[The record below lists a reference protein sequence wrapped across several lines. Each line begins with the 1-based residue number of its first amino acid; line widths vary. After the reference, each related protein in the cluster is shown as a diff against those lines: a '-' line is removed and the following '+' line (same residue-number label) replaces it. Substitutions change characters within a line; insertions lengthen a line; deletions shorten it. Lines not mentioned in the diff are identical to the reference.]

1 MTRQPTSISS
11 PPGVTPT
18 WARIFIRRTSVNPAF
33 RAFLVFILV
42 LMVFSTTLAGEM
54 LAGDSGEFQLA
65 VATLSVPHP
74 TGYPLYVLIGA
85 LWVRLWFFL
94 TPAAALNLLSAVY
107 GAAAAAVIFLTARR
121 YARSDA
127 LAAAACFLFALAPAF
142 WSQSSV
148 AEVYSLGALFLA
160 LASYLMFDLAR
171 DLVQASASRRRGRFV
186 LLLFVVGLSL
196 AHHRTTVLLLPAL
209 LLTVWMVRQSLP
221 DDWQSRLAFGAR
233 ITAVAL
239 LPQTLYAYVFLR
251 LLPQGIPANEVFW
264 NTVMGR
270 TFAGSLGRQVRWV
283 EVLWRIPERQL
294 GVASLALALVGLGLM
309 TRVRASRWF
318 AVLLLAIGVANLAFA
333 LVYWVPDVEVFAI
346 PTIVVLALG
355 LGGLGLWIIRL
366 PKPWRLVA
374 TTFVLGLSLVPL
386 SHRRLVLGE
395 VVALERGI
403 EGQARGLAAQVAEND
418 AMVQSKWETATA
430 VRYLQ
435 AVEGLRRDLEIVP
448 IHLNVKAEYD
458 RLLAAINGGRTVYVY
473 TGPGAMVS
481 RFPAS
486 YAFQE
491 VSPGLEKV
499 SLNSPH
505 VFTFPRGFGWTM
517 VMVGFWVRG
526 DVLSLYWLPQSG
538 VTQDFSTFAHFFN
551 AAGESLGQA
560 DKAPYDEA
568 IYTFPPT
575 RWVPNIL
582 IQDRFRL
589 PKGTAYARVGAYV
602 QRGSSL
608 ANLGEPVLL
617 PIYLAEPSLAAH
629 QSDVAFDNGLRLLGY
644 DLAGTEGQ
652 SGEVT
657 LTLRWWAEGKL
668 DRDYTVFVHLLDAS
682 GRLIAQKD
690 TYPVGGL
697 LPTST
702 WPPATVVLDGYRL
715 PRPPDLARIIAE
727 VYDWRTLVRSK
738 TAAGADHVVVW
749 QR

>member
-1 MTRQPTSISS
+1 M
-11 PPGVTPT
+11 
-18 WARIFIRRTSVNPAF
+18 
-33 RAFLVFILV
+33 
-42 LMVFSTTLAGEM
+42 
-54 LAGDSGEFQLA
+54 
-65 VATLSVPHP
+65 
-74 TGYPLYVLIGA
+74 
-85 LWVRLWFFL
+85 
-94 TPAAALNLLSAVY
+94 
-107 GAAAAAVIFLTARR
+107 
-121 YARSDA
+121 
-127 LAAAACFLFALAPAF
+127 
-142 WSQSSV
+142 
-148 AEVYSLGALFLA
+148 
-160 LASYLMFDLAR
+160 
-171 DLVQASASRRRGRFV
+171 
-186 LLLFVVGLSL
+186 VGLSL

-209 LLTVWMVRQSLP
+209 LLTVWMVRRSLL
-221 DDWQSRLAFGAR
+221 DAWQSRFAFGAMV
-233 ITAVAL
+233 TAVAL

-251 LLPQGIPANEVFW
+251 LLPQGISASDVFW

-270 TFAGSLGRQVRWV
+270 AFAGSLGREVRWA
-283 EVLWRIPERQL
+283 EVLWLIPERQL

-309 TRVRASRWF
+309 TKVRASRWF

-346 PTIVVLALG
+346 PIIVVLALG
-355 LGGLGLWIIRL
+355 LGGLGLWITRL

-374 TTFVLGLSLVPL
+374 TTLALGLSLVPL
-386 SHRRLVLGE
+386 SHRSLVLGE

-403 EGQARGLAAQVAEND
+403 EGQARGLAAQVVETN
-418 AMVQSKWETATA
+418 AMVQCEWETATA

-458 RLLAAINGGRTVYVY
+458 RLLAVINGGRTVYVH
-473 TGPGAMVS
+473 TGPGALLS

-486 YAFQE
+486 YAFQT

-505 VFTFPRGFGWTM
+505 VFPFPRGFGGSV

-526 DVLSLYWLPQSG
+526 DVLSLYWLPQRA
-538 VTQDFSTFAHFFN
+538 VTQDFSTFAHFFT
-551 AAGESLGQA
+551 AAGEPLGQA

-582 IQDRFRL
+582 MQDRFRL
-589 PKGTAYARVGAYV
+589 PRGTAYARVGAYV
-602 QRGSSL
+602 QQGSSL
-608 ANLGEPVLL
+608 ANLGEPILL
-617 PIYLAEPSLAAH
+617 PVHLAEPSLAAH

-644 DLAGTEGQ
+644 DLTGTEEH

-657 LTLRWWAEGKL
+657 LTLRWWAEGRL

-682 GRLIAQKD
+682 GHLIAQKD

-702 WPPATVVLDGYRL
+702 WSPGTMVPITWWSGRGRTSDETETHNAGRFISPETPGQVAT
-715 PRPPDLARIIAE
+715 RPHHLALG
-727 VYDWRTLVRSK
+727 LVSPLFPGR
-738 TAAGADHVVVW
+738 
-749 QR
+749 